1 MWRHRGAAEDEAEP
15 ESAVAGSTHAD
26 SETKS
31 MTSPCPASCHVA
43 HVARCRFFACPD
55 GTPLRR
61 SPDAALDEVSVT
73 RDVERVL
80 RSDLQSRDDRTHNFV
95 VARLYAI

>member
-1 MWRHRGAAEDEAEP
+1 LPVLRVPGL
-15 ESAVAGSTHAD
+15 
-26 SETKS
+26 
-31 MTSPCPASCHVA
+31 
-43 HVARCRFFACPD
+43 